1 MEKIIMQKTFN
12 FGKIAY
18 ENPERRL
25 NAVTVNAELRRCG
38 GEPTFI
44 IDRTTGEHTST
55 GTTPKYIELS
65 ICGEVWNRFHTDFLC
80 GGQCLDTIA
89 EYREQLD
96 DVDTFDV
103 LYSLWKEWHLN
114 GMNAGTPEQE
124 TAVKAWEAEGNVYD
138 YSAVCDMLKEKGLY
152 EVNFTGISVGRRYNN
167 EPYKYGTGWIVR
179 EIPGNVLIQIEHLL
193 ST

>member
-25 NAVTVNAELRRCG
+25 NAVTVNAELIRCG

-44 IDRTTGEHTST
+44 INRDTGEQIPV
-55 GTTPKYIELS
+55 GTTPAYIELS
-65 ICGEVWNRFHTDFLC
+65 ICGEIWNRRHTDFLC
-80 GGQCLDTIA
+80 GGQCLDIIA

-96 DVDTFDV
+96 DIDTFDL
-103 LYSLWKEWHLN
+103 LYSLWEEWHLN
-114 GMNAGTPEQE
+114 SLKAGTPEQE
-124 TAVKAWEAEGNVYD
+124 AAVKAWEAEGNVYD
-138 YSAVCDMLKEKGLY
+138 YSAACDMLKEKGLY

-193 ST
+193 SK

>member
-1 MEKIIMQKTFN
+1 MGEIIMQKTFR

-25 NAVTVNAELRRCG
+25 NAVTVEAELRRCG

-44 IDRTTGEHTST
+44 IDRSTGKQIPV
-55 GTTPKYIELS
+55 GTTPQYIELS
-65 ICGEVWNRFHTDFLC
+65 ICGEIWNRFHTDFLC

-103 LYSLWKEWHLN
+103 LHSLWKEWHLN

-124 TAVKAWEAEGNVYD
+124 AAIKEWEADGSTYD
-138 YSAVCDMLKEKGLY
+138 YNAVCDMLKEKGLY

>member
-1 MEKIIMQKTFN
+1 MEEIIMQKTFN

-18 ENPERRL
+18 EKPERRL
-25 NAVTVNAELRRCG
+25 NAVTVEAELRRCG

-44 IDRTTGEHTST
+44 IDRGTGKQIPV

-65 ICGEVWNRFHTDFLC
+65 ICGEIWDRHHTDFLC
-80 GGQCLDTIA
+80 GGQCLDEIA
-89 EYREQLD
+89 KYHEQLD
-96 DVDTFDV
+96 DVDTFDM

-114 GMNAGTPEQE
+114 GLHAGTSEQE
-124 TAVKAWEAEGNVYD
+124 AAVREWEADGNTYD
-138 YSAVCDMLKEKGLY
+138 YNAVCDMLKEKGLY
-152 EVNFTGISVGRRYNN
+152 EVNYTGISVGKRYDN
-167 EPYKYGTGWIVR
+167 EPYRYGSAWLVR